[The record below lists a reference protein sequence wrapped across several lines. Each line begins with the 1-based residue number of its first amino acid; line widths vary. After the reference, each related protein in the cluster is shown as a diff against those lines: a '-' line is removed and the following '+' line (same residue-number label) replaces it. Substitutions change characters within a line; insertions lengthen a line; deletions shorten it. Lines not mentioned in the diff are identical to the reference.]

1 MAVRVLQVIA
11 VTLWIVGSIAG
22 VAYAGGPFWA
32 AALLCV
38 PAVWWTFT
46 WRDLTYRAP
55 AIPAGVTRM
64 REAEWQ
70 ARIEARVAEL
80 RAGPA
85 HRRKY
90 IQTAERFG
98 ILYSDEQIDYMEDA
112 GRLVCCEHLRPVE
125 AAHRARGVRM
135 EWPGKGLVVTGLQL
149 RRGMELPEH
158 VVMEDVPGPDE
169 RGPTLLG
176 LRCTLCGDR
185 MEEAYWAQSEAGSP

>member
-1 MAVRVLQVIA
+1 V
-11 VTLWIVGSIAG
+11 
-22 VAYAGGPFWA
+22 
-32 AALLCV
+32 
-38 PAVWWTFT
+38 
-46 WRDLTYRAP
+46 
-55 AIPAGVTRM
+55 